1 MRYLDNICI
10 DLNIQNDK
18 VDQSTNSI
26 CCHQLNIKLMIVLNH
41 LFFLFETPEKE
52 TNLKERKFGIHL
64 KTDYFVNNDQ
74 FALNSNTNKLFW
86 KAAVGNN
93 QCGPVC

>member
-1 MRYLDNICI
+1 MADHDMWYLDNICI

-41 LFFLFETPEKE
+41 LFFLFESPEKE

-86 KAAVGNN
+86 
-93 QCGPVC
+93 